1 MSQREVVPTI
11 KEKTFRTIGKDPRT
25 MSSPDDTYGREMK
38 IPFTTDRSI
47 SFVGNLMMVGITLE

>member
-1 MSQREVVPTI
+1 MPREIVPTI
-11 KEKTFRTIGKDPRT
+11 QEKTYKTIGKDPEE
-25 MSSPDDTYGREMK
+25 DTYGQEMK